1 MSNFDRR
8 IARLEQVLEARDI
21 ADIARMTREEREQ
34 LMVEILTPYMGEK
47 DAREYVLRLR
57 TDPVFAEEQRRMLRE
72 LEDQVGISPGDNG

>member
-8 IARLEQVLEARDI
+8 IARLEQALEASDI

-47 DAREYVLRLR
+47 DAREYVHRVR
-57 TDPVFAEEQRRMLRE
+57 TDPAYAEEQRRMFRG
-72 LEDQVGISPGDNG
+72 LENEVGIIPGR